1 MAIKRITVPVITA
14 ADGSA
19 TVYSARTKGKLQSVS
34 YVKDGTTPFDNTVDF
49 AITLESTGEG
59 VWTES
64 NITASTQ
71 RYPRANS
78 HSQVGAALLYAAG
91 GANVGVPIALS
102 SERFKIVLAQ
112 GGNAKLGSF
121 VFMVED

>member
-1 MAIKRITVPVITA
+1 MTMKRVTVPVVTA

-34 YVKDGTTPFDNTVDF
+34 YVKDGSNAFTDGVDF

-59 VWTES
+59 VWTEA
-64 NITASTQ
+64 NVNASTQ
-71 RYPRANS
+71 RYPRAPS

-112 GGNAKLGSF
+112 GGNAKAGSF